1 VTSVCRP
8 FQQPLEA
15 RDLRATCR
23 SGASV
28 AAAICLFVYAA
39 LPHAGIAQETQ
50 GLPQEPPSVWLYSL
64 YKTIT
69 YETAANLADI
79 PLYSTVLAGAQAGT
93 TLFTGVNVVTA
104 FAAYYVYEVGW
115 NLYRP
120 PLGESPTSAIK
131 VEIEKTLLYRVVS
144 SARNVAL
151 AYALTGSY
159 AATFGFVVINNL
171 TDTVLYVANEYG
183 WYRYGPPVAT
193 VWGNGV
199 SLQDIE
205 AELLL
210 EKPAAAP

>member
-1 VTSVCRP
+1 MKAP
-8 FQQPLEA
+8 GK
-15 RDLRATCR
+15 
-23 SGASV
+23 SGINV
-28 AAAICLFVYAA
+28 AAAVLILLCIA
-39 LPHAGIAQETQ
+39 LPRQGRAQKTQ
-50 GLPQEPPSVWLYSL
+50 TPPTDPPSVWLYSL

-69 YETAANLADI
+69 YETVANLGDI

-115 NLYRP
+115 NLYGP
-120 PLGESPTSAIK
+120 PLGDSPLSAIK
-131 VEIEKTLLYRVVS
+131 TEIEKTLLYRVVS

-151 AYALTGSY
+151 AYAFTGSY
-159 AATFGFVVINNL
+159 AATFGFVVINNV

-210 EKPAAAP
+210 AKPAAAP